1 MFLRALIC
9 LLIFAPITSAQEES
23 VAATSEAKGIAW
35 FETHIRPLLVQRCY
49 SCHSLKAGKQEGG
62 LLLDSPDAWMRG
74 GDRGAAIAVGD
85 AAGSLLIKA
94 VRYNDPD
101 LLMPPTERLNDED
114 ISKLEAW
121 VKMGAPAPATAHA
134 NVIENPSDPIA
145 GKSHWAF
152 RPLIRPVVPSL
163 QNQDWARSDIDR
175 FVLSRLEVEGLNPV
189 ADAAP
194 LDLIR
199 RTCFQLVGLPPT
211 DAQIQQFQE
220 QPVPQ
225 AMERLVDE
233 LLASPQFGQR
243 WGRHWLDLARY
254 ADSNGL
260 DENFLFREAWRY
272 RNWVIDAVNA
282 DMPFDRFLL
291 EQLAGDLLPYETLEQ
306 RDRQRIAAGFLVVG
320 PKVLL
325 GVNPDRQRMDV
336 ADEQVESI
344 GRAVLAQTVGCAR
357 CHDHKFDPIPTAD
370 YYAMAGILTSTK
382 VMEQRYMLGEQ
393 RVMERLA
400 GLGEQG
406 EQLNSAYETYWRE
419 RPGKNARM
427 EKVKAVLET
436 LKQADEPTIAARLAS
451 DADGFAEA
459 AKDASQPK
467 EQRVTAQE
475 AFLKELQD
483 VLANPPQIPPRAMM
497 PTEVETPINEAVR
510 IAGKFDAPGETVPRG
525 FLRVLCDDAM
535 TPLPEKQSGRIE
547 FSQWLTDPSRRS
559 GQLTARVQANRI
571 WHHLLGR
578 GLVRTVDNFGRTGE
592 TPSHPELLDY
602 LASELIQDGWS
613 FKKLIR
619 KIVLSRT
626 FALSSHFEPGNVDKD
641 PENILLWRANRR
653 RLDPES
659 LRDAMLT
666 AAGTLELAAM
676 ESTVSYLGDQATA
689 VGSNPVR
696 RKTDYNCRSVYLPV
710 IRNDLPEIFDAFDFT
725 NPHTTT
731 GARPKTTVPTQGLFM
746 LNDAMVM
753 ATAEITARRIL
764 AETASQ
770 PMETRIQ
777 RMFQLIVN
785 AGATDNEQ
793 QAMLSYLQQ
802 TESRLQAA
810 GDAEAST
817 KALAMACH
825 AVFASSRFQ
834 YLE

>member
-1 MFLRALIC
+1 MDSIA
-9 LLIFAPITSAQEES
+9 SAQEI
-23 VAATSEAKGIAW
+23 AAAAKPEADGIAW

-49 SCHSLKAGKQEGG
+49 ACHSVKAGKQEGG

-74 GDRGAAIAVGD
+74 GDRGAAVVAGD
-85 AAGSLLIKA
+85 PDASLLIRA
-94 VRYNDPD
+94 VHYNDPD

-114 ISKLEAW
+114 IAKFDAW

-152 RPLIRPVVPSL
+152 LPLTRPMVPVV
-163 QNQDWARSDIDR
+163 QDHEWARSDIDR
-175 FVLSRLEVEGLNPV
+175 IVLAKLEAENLHPV
-189 ADAAP
+189 ADAEAME
-194 LDLIR
+194 LVR
-199 RTCFQLVGLPPT
+199 RTSFQLVGLPPT
-211 DAQIQQFQE
+211 ETQIQQFRE
-220 QPVPQ
+220 LPIPQ

-291 EQLAGDLLPYETLEQ
+291 EQLAGDLLPYETLDQ

-325 GVNPDRQRMDV
+325 GVNPERQRMDV
-336 ADEQVESI
+336 ADEQLESI
-344 GRAVLAQTVGCAR
+344 SRAVLAQTVGCAR

-406 EQLNSAYETYWRE
+406 DQLNAAYETYWRE
-419 RPGKNARM
+419 RPGQNARK
-427 EKVKAVLET
+427 EKVKAVLEV
-436 LKQADEPTIAARLAS
+436 LKQADETAIAAKLAS
-451 DADGFAEA
+451 EADGFAET
-459 AKDASQPK
+459 AKDASQLK
-467 EQRVTAQE
+467 ENRLAAQE
-475 AFLKELQD
+475 ALLKELQD
-483 VLANPPQIPPRAMM
+483 LLANPPQIPPRAMM
-497 PTEVETPINEAVR
+497 PMDLETPINETIR
-510 IAGKFDAPGETVPRG
+510 IAGKFDAPGETTPRG
-525 FLRVLCDDAM
+525 FLRVLYDDAI
-535 TPLPEKQSGRIE
+535 TPLPDKQSGRIE
-547 FSQWLTDPSRRS
+547 FAQWLTDGTRRS

-626 FALSSHFEPGNVDKD
+626 FALSSHYEPANSDKD

-659 LRDAMLT
+659 LRDSMLA
-666 AAGTLELAAM
+666 AAGTLELVPM
-676 ESTVSYLGDQATA
+676 ESTVAYLGDQATA

-710 IRNDLPEIFDAFDFT
+710 IRNDLPEIFEAFDFT

-764 AETASQ
+764 SETASQ
-770 PMETRIQ
+770 PMEIRIQ
-777 RMFQLIVN
+777 RMFQLIVSD
-785 AGATDNEQ
+785 GANDNQQ

-810 GDAEAST
+810 GDAEASL

-825 AVFASSRFQ
+825 ALFASSRFQ

>member
-1 MFLRALIC
+1 MV
-9 LLIFAPITSAQEES
+9 P
-23 VAATSEAKGIAW
+23 
-35 FETHIRPLLVQRCY
+35 
-49 SCHSLKAGKQEGG
+49 
-62 LLLDSPDAWMRG
+62 
-74 GDRGAAIAVGD
+74 AV
-85 AAGSLLIKA
+85 
-94 VRYNDPD
+94 
-101 LLMPPTERLNDED
+101 
-114 ISKLEAW
+114 
-121 VKMGAPAPATAHA
+121 
-134 NVIENPSDPIA
+134 
-145 GKSHWAF
+145 
-152 RPLIRPVVPSL
+152 
-163 QNQDWARSDIDR
+163 QNQEWARSDIDR
-175 FVLSRLEVEGLNPV
+175 FVLAKLEAENLHPV
-189 ADAAP
+189 ADAAAIE
-194 LDLIR
+194 LVR
-199 RTCFQLVGLPPT
+199 RTSFQLVGLPPT
-211 DAQIQQFQE
+211 ETQIQQFQE
-220 QPVPQ
+220 LPIPQ

-282 DMPFDRFLL
+282 DLPFDRFLL
-291 EQLAGDLLPYETLEQ
+291 EQLAGDLLPYETLDQ

-336 ADEQVESI
+336 ADEQLESI
-344 GRAVLAQTVGCAR
+344 SRAVLAQTVGCAR

-406 EQLNSAYETYWRE
+406 DQLNAAYETYWRE

-427 EKVKAVLET
+427 EKVKAALEV
-436 LKQADEPTIAARLAS
+436 LKQADETAIAAKLIS
-451 DADGFAEA
+451 DADGFAET

-467 EQRVTAQE
+467 ENRLAAQE
-475 AFLKELQD
+475 ALLKELQD
-483 VLANPPQIPPRAMM
+483 LLANPPQIPPRAMM
-497 PTEVETPINEAVR
+497 PVDLETPVNETIR
-510 IAGKFDAPGETVPRG
+510 IAGKFDAPGETTQRG
-525 FLRVLCDDAM
+525 FLRVLYDDAI
-535 TPLPEKQSGRIE
+535 TPLPDKQSGRIE
-547 FSQWLTDPSRRS
+547 FAQWLTDGSRRS

-619 KIVLSRT
+619 RIVLSRT
-626 FALSSHFEPGNVDKD
+626 FALNSHYEPANSDKD

-653 RLDPES
+653 RLDH
-659 LRDAMLT
+659 
-666 AAGTLELAAM
+666 
-676 ESTVSYLGDQATA
+676 QATA

-710 IRNDLPEIFDAFDFT
+710 IRNDLPEIFEAFDFT

-764 AETASQ
+764 SETASQ

-777 RMFQLIVN
+777 RMFQLIVGD
-785 AGATDNEQ
+785 GANDDEQ

-802 TESRLQAA
+802 TESRLQTA
-810 GDAEAST
+810 GDAEASL

-825 AVFASSRFQ
+825 ALFASSRFQ